1 MCADNHTFSES
12 SMSVSKGKLEIL
24 CADTAFY
31 KQALLQ
37 WVVYLKNYEIYKEV
51 I

>member
-24 CADTAFY
+24 CADNAF
-31 KQALLQ
+31 
-37 WVVYLKNYEIYKEV
+37 
-51 I
+51 